1 MSGNSV
7 GENAFMMPEVYDQTC
22 PSW

>member
-1 MSGNSV
+1 VSGNSV
-7 GENAFMMPEVYDQTC
+7 GENALMMPEVYDQTC